1 MWKNV
6 CSVAAACVDDD
17 VLDYFLATIAVSG
30 QNRLWYNPKTRPKRA
45 YFQMV
50 KQIIRSFFPSFV
62 DCGRGLIEKP
72 QVVKTLVKNF
82 FFDIFNSTKV
92 LFLWTKSSFVSICY

>member
-1 MWKNV
+1 
-6 CSVAAACVDDD
+6 
-17 VLDYFLATIAVSG
+17 
-30 QNRLWYNPKTRPKRA
+30 
-45 YFQMV
+45 MV

-82 FFDIFNSTKV
+82 FFDIFN
-92 LFLWTKSSFVSICY
+92 FDESSFSMDKIVFRQYLLLENIEYQGQCRTTLR